1 MDKKGRER
9 KDRVSCCNQVIRADE
24 VYKFEHLMKTVAVN
38 IINLQLF

>member
-1 MDKKGRER
+1 MDKKDRQRE
-9 KDRVSCCNQVIRADE
+9 KRVSCCNQVIRTDE